1 MRVSVLLSGLLVG
14 LMACTSGLENL
25 PTKTSKSDLVFDSL
39 AQTWDEGVPLGN
51 ATIGALV
58 WKKGDALRL
67 SLDRIDLWD
76 LRPSDSL
83 SGANFRFAW
92 VKEHIRTKDYLP
104 VQKKLDHPYDM
115 EPAPAK
121 IPGAALEFSLK
132 ELGNPSSVRLY
143 LNDALCEVKWPEG
156 TRLQTFVHASEPV
169 GWFVFDQLDEN
180 LIPDII
186 APTYADTLSGDSGRW
201 SGRRSRPE
209 TFRVFTGESDT
220 GWK

>member
-67 SLDRIDLWD
+67 SLDRTDLWD

-92 VKEHIRTKDYLP
+92 VKEHIRTKDYCR
-104 VQKKLDHPYDM
+104 YRR
-115 EPAPAK
+115 
-121 IPGAALEFSLK
+121 
-132 ELGNPSSVRLY
+132 N
-143 LNDALCEVKWPEG
+143 W
-156 TRLQTFVHASEPV
+156 
-169 GWFVFDQLDEN
+169 
-180 LIPDII
+180 II
-186 APTYADTLSGDSGRW
+186 RMIWNRHRQRFREQPW
-201 SGRRSRPE
+201 S
-209 TFRVFTGESDT
+209 FH
-220 GWK
+220 